1 MISIRSICWL
11 QIFNLQIAQI
21 FFTENGA
28 MLSRNLPLL
37 ISILALIIVLGFV
50 RYYRNQLDALVQA
63 NKQEESIRDGS
74 LSSGEFSGSVPQYF
88 AVSYDLPDNL
98 SFAGERVPI
107 EIPDVLERLDRELQI
122 NIYLHSSTIFLIKR
136 ANRWLPQMEEILR
149 KHNIPDDFKYLPLI
163 ESGLLNDI
171 SPKEAVGFWQ
181 ILKTSGREFGLEID
195 KEVDERYD
203 PLKATEAACKYLNA
217 AYKKFGNW
225 TLVAASYNRGMAGIG
240 RALEKQEVD
249 NFYDLH
255 LVEETS
261 RYVFRIIA
269 IKEIVENP
277 VKYGFNVNPK
287 HLYKQEELRYVEVKE
302 TIPDLIRFAKQQGV
316 NYKLLKRYNPWLRDD
331 RLTVKRGKVYRIALP
346 AAGNQ

>member
-1 MISIRSICWL
+1 
-11 QIFNLQIAQI
+11 
-21 FFTENGA
+21 